1 MPAHEHGLVLGLFLF
16 AVAVVLGVGVAVIRT
31 VGLVHAF
38 MEALGLFP
46 RVLVAGN
53 GGKNER
59 GGAEEDRE
67 GLLHGEFQ
75 GRHPIA
81 RV

>member
-1 MPAHEHGLVLGLFLF
+1 MPALEHGLVLGLFLL
-16 AVAVVLGVGVAVIRT
+16 AVAIVFGVGVAVLGT

-46 RVLVAGN
+46 GVLVAGN